1 MNEINDR
8 LALLRAAMTQQG
20 IDATIV
26 PSADA
31 HQSEYV
37 SDHWMVRAWI
47 SGFTGSAGTA
57 VITQDHAGVFTDGRY
72 FLQAETE
79 LANSD
84 FVLQKYISREAH
96 EEVTYLAD
104 TLPAGSTVAVDGRAF
119 ATSTLRAYEVIF
131 KKKDI
136 TLSVDADLFSSVWT
150 DRPPLL
156 HKSIY
161 EHDVTYAG
169 IDRKEKIAQVRQAM
183 EDAGA
188 NHHLITTLDDI
199 GWLLNLR
206 GSDVTFNPVF
216 MSYVLVTPSTV
227 QLYCDTSQVQGQL
240 APQLDRDGVVL
251 APYDQ
256 IESDLLALPKGAV
269 IMMDPTTVNG
279 RLSGLIACQTVE
291 RDMPT
296 RMLKAIKNPT
306 EQKHIRE
313 CMIQDGIALAK
324 TFYWLE
330 QALEIRTVSEV
341 ELSDKLAEM
350 RSQQPHYV
358 SESFDAI
365 VGYKGNGAIIHYKPE
380 ASTCADIK
388 AEGMLLVDSGG
399 QYVNGTTDIT
409 RTFCLSEPTD
419 QQRLH
424 YTLVLKGMISLTKA
438 TFPVGSTGQQLDTF
452 ARMHL
457 WDEGLNFAHG
467 TGHGVGFFMNV
478 HEPPQGFA
486 PAGQRAKTRHRVGM
500 YTSNEP
506 GFYLEGHYGIRIENL
521 MITQASAHDG
531 FLEHETVTLYPLA
544 LDLIDE
550 TIMTTREKA
559 WLNKY
564 QHKCYSLI
572 APHLSKAE
580 QEWFTQKCKPLN

>member
-1 MNEINDR
+1 MSDH
-8 LALLRAAMTQQG
+8 Q

-37 SDHWMVRAWI
+37 SDYWMARAWI
-47 SGFTGSAGTA
+47 SGFTGSAGAA
-57 VITQDHAGVFTDGRY
+57 VITHDHAGVFTDGRY

-79 LANSD
+79 LADSD
-84 FVLQKYISREAH
+84 FVLQKYKSRVAH
-96 EEVTYLAD
+96 EEATFLAE
-104 TLPAGSTVAVDGRAF
+104 TLPSGSVVAVDGRAF
-119 ATSTLRAYEVIF
+119 STSTLRAFERILGS
-131 KKKDI
+131 KDI
-136 TLSVDADLFSSVWT
+136 SLSIDADLFSIIWK
-150 DRPPLL
+150 DRPALQ
-156 HKSIY
+156 HQAIY
-161 EHDVTYAG
+161 AHDVKYAG
-169 IDRKEKIAQVRQAM
+169 IDRKEKIAQVRQSM
-183 EDAGA
+183 EAAGA
-188 NHHLITTLDDI
+188 SHHLITTLDDI

-206 GSDVTFNPVF
+206 GSDVSFNPVF
-216 MSYVLVTPSTV
+216 MSYVLLTPTEV
-227 QLYCDTSQVQGQL
+227 RLYCDTTQVQNQL
-240 APQLDRDGVVL
+240 YPQLVSDGITL
-251 APYDQ
+251 AAYDQ
-256 IESDLLALPKGAV
+256 IESDLLALPTTAR
-269 IMMDPTTVNG
+269 IMVDVGTVNG
-279 RLSGLIACQTVE
+279 RLHRLIPCETVE
-291 RDMPT
+291 LDMPS
-296 RMLKAIKNPT
+296 RLLKAIKNPI
-306 EQKHIRE
+306 EQKHIRQ

-358 SESFDAI
+358 SESFNAI

-380 ASTCADIK
+380 VGTCAQIEAD
-388 AEGMLLVDSGG
+388 GMLLLDSGG

-424 YTLVLKGMISLTKA
+424 YTLVLKGMIGLTKA
-438 TFPVGSTGQQLDTF
+438 IFPIGTTGQQLDVL

-457 WDEGLNFAHG
+457 WQEGLNFAHG

-486 PAGQRAKTRHRVGM
+486 PAGPRGQTRHQAGM
-500 YTSNEP
+500 YSSNEP
-506 GFYLEGHYGIRIENL
+506 GFYLEGEYGIRIENL
-521 MITQASAHDG
+521 MITQASAHEG
-531 FLEHETVTLYPLA
+531 FLEHETVTLYPMA

-564 QHKCYSLI
+564 QHRCYSLI
-572 APHLSKAE
+572 GQHLSKAE
-580 QEWFTQKCKPLN
+580 QEWFRQKCKPLN